1 MGAVVSPVS
10 AAAGASFSTTGAPV
24 TVLVCALGGEGG
36 GVLAEWLYTAAQRAG
51 FAAQSTSIPG
61 VAQRTGATTY
71 YIEICPLSAAR
82 LAGRRP
88 VFSLSPVP
96 GGIDLLVS
104 SELLEAVR
112 QAGAG
117 MANPLRTQIISSTA
131 RALTVAEKMQM
142 GDGRADSAQLAAALQ
157 AQALSCHLLDLG
169 ALARQADT
177 AISAVLLGAMAG
189 SGRLPMPRAAF
200 EEAIRAAGKGV
211 ATSLKGFSLAFD
223 AVAGTAASAS
233 ASLLQGSSSAA
244 PAQAA
249 PLSRTRVASTSAGP
263 AAAASTNAFA
273 AAKDLS
279 PQQLRVLAHQRLLDY
294 QDEPYAALYE
304 ARLKRLDAADGA
316 TADEAT
322 RWLALWMAFDDV
334 VHVAG
339 LKLASS
345 RQARVRREA
354 AALPGDIVKVFD
366 HFKPGVPELAGLLP
380 AGLATRLVAWDRRR
394 VAAGREPWALPLRV
408 GTHSVL
414 GSLALRFMAS
424 LKGWRRRGQRFGL
437 EQQLIERWLAACERG
452 GREHGPLGL
461 ELARCGRLVKGYG
474 STNERGKENL
484 LHIVEHLA
492 FADGPAAARVQAVRA
507 AREAALADDGGISL
521 DATLRQHGAPA
532 RAPREHVVR
541 WFKRRP
547 GESGA

>member
-1 MGAVVSPVS
+1 MVDLVRLNSGVGTGPGQPNTPAH
-10 AAAGASFSTTGAPV
+10 GAPV

-36 GVLAEWLYTAAQRAG
+36 GVLAEWLYTAARRAG
-51 FAAQSTSIPG
+51 FAAQATSIPG

-71 YIEICPLSAAR
+71 YIEICPLSTAQ

-88 VFSLSPVP
+88 VFNLSPVP
-96 GGIDLLVS
+96 GGIDLLVA

-112 QAGAG
+112 QAGIG
-117 MANPLRTQIISSTA
+117 FANPQRTQVISSTA

-142 GDGRADSAQLAAALQ
+142 GDGRADSSALAAALRAQ
-157 AQALSCHLLDLG
+157 AQHLHLLDLA
-169 ALARQADT
+169 ALAQQAGT

-211 ATSLKGFSLAFD
+211 APSLQGFALAFD
-223 AVAGTAASAS
+223 AVAGVGAPASAS
-233 ASLLQGSSSAA
+233 SSLVASAPLASLPTVVAGKPDELA
-244 PAQAA
+244 PAA
-249 PLSRTRVASTSAGP
+249 
-263 AAAASTNAFA
+263 
-273 AAKDLS
+273 
-279 PQQLRVLAHQRLLDY
+279 LRALARERLESY
-294 QDEPYAALYE
+294 QDKRYAALYE
-304 ARLKRLDAADGA
+304 ERLQRLDAVHRD

-339 LKLASS
+339 LKLAAS

-354 AALPGDIVKVFD
+354 AAQPGDIVKVFD

-380 AGLATRLVAWDRRR
+380 SRWAARLLAWDRRR
-394 VAAGREPWALPLRV
+394 VAAGQEPWAMPLRL
-408 GTHSVL
+408 GTHSVR
-414 GSLALRFMAS
+414 GTLALRLMAS
-424 LKGWRRRGQRFGL
+424 LKGWRRHGQRFAL

-452 GREHGPLGL
+452 GRELGTLGL

-484 LHIVEHLA
+484 LHIVDHLA
-492 FADGPAAARVQAVRA
+492 FSGGVSAPARAEAVRA
-507 AREAALADDGGISL
+507 AREAALSDDAGIAL
-521 DATLRQHGAPA
+521 DATLRAHGAPA
-532 RAPREHVVR
+532 RAPREQVVR

-547 GESGA
+547 GAAA